1 MYKLECRKKYT
12 LKLNIPDYIVRFNKL
27 VLENSNNNII
37 YIKEEFDNSTF
48 RYRCYNFIQAM
59 KSSKKY
65 RIECFLSSEIP
76 SLLKIIDKI
85 KVVVFQRATWNNNVQ
100 NLILLCKQKRIPVV
114 YDIDDLIYK
123 YDYVPDYLDNIGVSD
138 DINNIRFYM
147 GVSSGLELVA
157 KQCDYFICTT
167 GFLKEYLMKDFQ
179 KPCCVVPNFYN
190 IEQEEESEY
199 ILDTRVRDKSKF
211 IIGYFSGS
219 PSHLNDFRVCKKDL
233 IKLLN
238 KYDDVYLKIVGYMN
252 LDKDMMDLYNKGKIL
267 VKPFCSY
274 QELQYEVAEV
284 DINVAPLY
292 DYYFNYAKSE
302 LKYFEAALVK
312 VPSVVS
318 NVGIYKEVI
327 NDKVNGFLC
336 DQGAWYHILEDLYL
350 NEEKRYKISETAYKE
365 VKNIY
370 NLNEM
375 RKQIE
380 KTFDSI
386 LNESK
391 VK

>member
-336 DQGAWYHILEDLYL
+336 DQGVWYHILEDLYL